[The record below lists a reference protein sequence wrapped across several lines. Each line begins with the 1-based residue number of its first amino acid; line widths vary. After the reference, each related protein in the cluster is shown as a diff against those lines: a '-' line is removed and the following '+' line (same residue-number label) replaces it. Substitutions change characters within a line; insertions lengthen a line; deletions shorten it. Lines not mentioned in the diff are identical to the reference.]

1 VFTLMPVGMALAGP
15 VAAQLGIAETLWI
28 SVVWLGV
35 STVFLLCLPSIRGLE
50 RLSSSSRV

>member
-1 VFTLMPVGMALAGP
+1 MALAGP

-50 RLSSSSRV
+50 RLSSSSRA